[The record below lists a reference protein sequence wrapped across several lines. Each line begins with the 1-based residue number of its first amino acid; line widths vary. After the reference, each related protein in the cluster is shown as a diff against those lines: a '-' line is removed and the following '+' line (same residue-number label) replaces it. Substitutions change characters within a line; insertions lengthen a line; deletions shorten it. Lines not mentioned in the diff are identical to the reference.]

1 MSGLIG
7 PFAITAEF
15 LAYCEGCFH
24 EAGEES
30 FDFLVIVQFFMI
42 NLTDKRTKA
51 AKRLLSMPCDTKN
64 ELIFEQKV
72 NIKRVF

>member
-30 FDFLVIVQFFMI
+30 FDFLVIVQF
-42 NLTDKRTKA
+42 L
-51 AKRLLSMPCDTKN
+51 
-64 ELIFEQKV
+64 
-72 NIKRVF
+72 